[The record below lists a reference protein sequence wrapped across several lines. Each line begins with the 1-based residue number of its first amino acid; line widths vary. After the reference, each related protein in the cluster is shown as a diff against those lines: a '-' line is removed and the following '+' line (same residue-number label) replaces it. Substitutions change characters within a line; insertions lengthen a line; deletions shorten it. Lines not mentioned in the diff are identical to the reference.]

1 MKMNNTYV
9 VLVIA
14 SHGGSALCKASII
27 SIIIKIIKI
36 IIIIIMIVKMMT
48 IIMNIIIM
56 MIIIIKIAIRIIN
69 LVSSGGCLMYEVCQA
84 IKKLMKFSNIK
95 VKGNSLRLYHSKYAK
110 RLK

>member
-1 MKMNNTYV
+1 M
-9 VLVIA
+9 VIA

-36 IIIIIMIVKMMT
+36 IIIIIMIVIMMM

-56 MIIIIKIAIRIIN
+56 IIIIKITKRIIN